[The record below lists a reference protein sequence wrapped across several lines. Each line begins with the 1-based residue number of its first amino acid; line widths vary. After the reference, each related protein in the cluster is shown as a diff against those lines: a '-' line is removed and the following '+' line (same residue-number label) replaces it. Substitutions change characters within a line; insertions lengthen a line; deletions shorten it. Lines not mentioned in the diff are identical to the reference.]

1 MLAPQPVPGPGA
13 AGLGFRPPQGRRRLS
28 VALPRRPALRDA
40 PGAIGLV
47 ALCLAVGAS
56 IAHASLVSLV
66 LAVAVAGIG
75 LAVVFAELRM
85 RVLLAWIVLAP
96 LAYPFLRW
104 PAENA
109 LLTFDRIWLGAL
121 LGLVLLGRRAGSST
135 RESRLLGL
143 ALLWLVVSYGIR
155 AAASPSVLAS
165 LESWIDG
172 ILLPAV
178 LFAAVRECAAAE
190 RACERL
196 LGAMAAGGLVLAAI
210 GLAERSWGFELA
222 SRSGG
227 VPRFDPSIGLV
238 RVSGPYDFPEP
249 YALALLACLAATLAW
264 AQLRHGGARWLGLGI
279 AMLELA
285 AIGFTYFRAAWIG
298 ALVVVALAFGLRPH
312 RALRAL
318 AVCAVLGGL
327 TLGGALVFGSNE
339 TISTRVE
346 DTANVYARLATYEQG
361 IDIFREAPLAGVGV
375 GEFARA
381 QAGRVTAHVEGVGA
395 LEHPHSSFVALL
407 AEQGVVGFLPLAALT
422 VAAWLLLRAFRR
434 AARSRLDVLLAA
446 AALGGAFAYLAM
458 SASLTMLPYGPSN
471 ALVAVLLG
479 MTAARLDASLRPA
492 DPSAPDGR

>member
-1 MLAPQPVPGPGA
+1 
-13 AGLGFRPPQGRRRLS
+13 
-28 VALPRRPALRDA
+28 
-40 PGAIGLV
+40 
-47 ALCLAVGAS
+47 
-56 IAHASLVSLV
+56 
-66 LAVAVAGIG
+66 
-75 LAVVFAELRM
+75 
-85 RVLLAWIVLAP
+85 
-96 LAYPFLRW
+96 
-104 PAENA
+104 
-109 LLTFDRIWLGAL
+109 
-121 LGLVLLGRRAGSST
+121 
-135 RESRLLGL
+135 
-143 ALLWLVVSYGIR
+143 
-155 AAASPSVLAS
+155 
-165 LESWIDG
+165 
-172 ILLPAV
+172 
-178 LFAAVRECAAAE
+178 
-190 RACERL
+190 
-196 LGAMAAGGLVLAAI
+196 
-210 GLAERSWGFELA
+210 
-222 SRSGG
+222 
-227 VPRFDPSIGLV
+227 
-238 RVSGPYDFPEP
+238 
-249 YALALLACLAATLAW
+249 
-264 AQLRHGGARWLGLGI
+264 
-279 AMLELA
+279 
-285 AIGFTYFRAAWIG
+285 
-298 ALVVVALAFGLRPH
+298 
-312 RALRAL
+312 
-318 AVCAVLGGL
+318 VCAVLGGL